1 MRRTVVGGAKDEW
14 EEPISDPEDAGVN
27 EVRLPQTRLSDVE
40 FVQSTRDAFSRRLEV
55 LEDKVK
61 YYEEPMEES
70 NVLLV
75 LRLSLDLI
83 NFVMGVTVLAG
94 VADDARFQELNP
106 IPSVGISAVAGAWA
120 LVAYVAFA
128 AHASFW
134 GFDAKTFWRL
144 AMVLMALY
152 AAALAGTD
160 VGAATSFAAVGL
172 LVATWLVAE
181 WLLRACCARCCRCC
195 PQKCAKTCGTD
206 VRMRMIRRP

>member
-40 FVQSTRDAFSRRLEV
+40 FVQSTRDAFTRRLEV

-134 GFDAKTFWRL
+134 GFDAKTFGASRWCSWRSTPRRSRAQTWAPRL
-144 AMVLMALY
+144 RSPPSVYSWPRGSSRSGSSAR
-152 AAALAGTD
+152 AALAA
-160 VGAATSFAAVGL
+160 VAAVRKS
-172 LVATWLVAE
+172 APR
-181 WLLRACCARCCRCC
+181 RAGPTSACA
-195 PQKCAKTCGTD
+195 
-206 VRMRMIRRP
+206 

>member
-40 FVQSTRDAFSRRLEV
+40 FVQSTRDAFTRRLEV

-128 AHASFW
+128 AHA
-134 GFDAKTFWRL
+134 